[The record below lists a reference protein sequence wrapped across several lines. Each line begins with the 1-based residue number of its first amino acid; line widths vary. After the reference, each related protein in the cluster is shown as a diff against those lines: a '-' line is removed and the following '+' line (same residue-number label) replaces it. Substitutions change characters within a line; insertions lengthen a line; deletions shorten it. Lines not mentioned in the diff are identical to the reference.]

1 MEVIG
6 HLVHQEGERQGM
18 VKATKES
25 CVYVRV

>member
-1 MEVIG
+1 MKVIG

-25 CVYVRV
+25 FVYVMI